1 MSKFI
6 IDNSFWE
13 LFPNAKLG
21 VVLLKDFKNS
31 NDSPQEIKKFLES
44 SNEIAKNFL
53 TSEIFSENT
62 VIKIYRDAYQ
72 KFKTKK

>member
-31 NDSPQEIKKFLES
+31 NDSPQEIKKFLLYYE
-44 SNEIAKNFL
+44 L
-53 TSEIFSENT
+53 QGGRRWTG
-62 VIKIYRDAYQ
+62 YRLANR
-72 KFKTKK
+72 